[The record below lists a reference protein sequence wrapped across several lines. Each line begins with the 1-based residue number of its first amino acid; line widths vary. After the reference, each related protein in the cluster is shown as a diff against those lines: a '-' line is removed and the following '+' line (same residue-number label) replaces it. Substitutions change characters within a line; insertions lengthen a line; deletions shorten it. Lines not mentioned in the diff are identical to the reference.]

1 MLDPKEQKKGGF
13 GAFAAREQQ
22 RSDELKT
29 AEQAAAPSD
38 AATVPTPGAAPKTAG
53 ASTPTAPAKPPLKS

>member
-22 RSDELKT
+22 RSDDLKA
-29 AEQAAAPSD
+29 AEQTVAPGD
-38 AATVPTPGAAPKTAG
+38 AATAPKPAG
-53 ASTPTAPAKPPLKS
+53 ASAPATPATPATPPLES